1 MILAGDIGGTKTN
14 VVLLETDGH
23 HVGRVVAERK
33 FPSAGYDSLEKI
45 VTEFLAAENQPE
57 LTHACFG
64 VAGPVVDGRVDATN
78 LEWDV
83 SADSLAGLLGI
94 YRVSIINDLEAT
106 AYGIEALSQNQLYTL
121 NEGDSARVGNR
132 ALIAAGTGLGMAG
145 IAWHDNHY
153 HPIPSEGGHMDFAP
167 RRQLEIDLF
176 NYLLKN
182 EEFGGHVSY
191 ERILSGP
198 GLFNVYSFLRDAKY
212 AAEPDW
218 LAAEIKSDPAHS
230 TAAVSA
236 AALSRKSELAVKA
249 LDLFVEIYGA
259 MAGNLA
265 LLMIA
270 HGGCY
275 IGGGIAPKIIE
286 KLKDGAFM
294 QNFTAK
300 GRFQPLLANMPVH
313 VILDDKTA
321 LYGAA
326 RKALQ
331 TGR

>member
-14 VVLLETDGH
+14 VALLETDGRN
-23 HVGRVVAERK
+23 VGAVMAQRK

-45 VTEFLAAENQPE
+45 VTEFLTAEHAPP

-78 LEWDV
+78 LKWDV
-83 SADSLAGLLGI
+83 SADALSRLLGI
-94 YRVSIINDLEAT
+94 HRVSIINDLEAT
-106 AYGIEALSQNQLYTL
+106 AYGIEALAPHQLYTL
-121 NEGDSARVGNR
+121 NEGDTQRGGNR

-145 IAWHDNHY
+145 IVWHEGHY
-153 HPIPSEGGHMDFAP
+153 HPVPSEGGHIDFAP
-167 RRQLEIDLF
+167 RNSLEMKLLD
-176 NYLLKN
+176 YLLKN

-198 GLFNVYSFLRDAKY
+198 GLFNIYNFLRDTKY

-218 LAAEIKSDPAHS
+218 LAAEIAKESDNS
-230 TAAVSA
+230 AAVSA
-236 AALSRKSELAVKA
+236 AALTHKSELAMKA
-249 LDLFVEIYGA
+249 LDIFVEIYGA

-265 LLMIA
+265 LLMVST
-270 HGGCY
+270 GGCY
-275 IGGGIAPKIIE
+275 VGGGIAPKVIE
-286 KLKDGAFM
+286 KLKDGSFLES
-294 QNFTAK
+294 FTAK
-300 GRFQPLLANMPVH
+300 GRFRELLAGMPVH
-313 VILDDKTA
+313 VILDDQTA

-331 TGR
+331 TGG